1 MRRKGLILYMLIAL
15 VGCSNQQP
23 GSIKTY
29 DRPQNQS
36 VGLSQ
41 ERRAVISKDP
51 QLVEMEEMKIMIRM
65 VELLNSEIQK
75 DPVNAAMYFETL
87 NHVLEQEVRP
97 SAIHLNQL
105 GYPSVLQSLDRIVQ
119 SNTQAK
125 VNLTKGQPAA
135 QYQNQNY
142 DQYQIN
148 LMNRQLQ
155 QSQELFREHKQFMDG
170 IYKRM
175 EQSHNNYMNNR

>member
-1 MRRKGLILYMLIAL
+1 M
-15 VGCSNQQP
+15 
-23 GSIKTY
+23 
-29 DRPQNQS
+29 
-36 VGLSQ
+36 
-41 ERRAVISKDP
+41 
-51 QLVEMEEMKIMIRM
+51 
-65 VELLNSEIQK
+65 
-75 DPVNAAMYFETL
+75 
-87 NHVLEQEVRP
+87 
-97 SAIHLNQL
+97 
-105 GYPSVLQSLDRIVQ
+105 Q